1 MTFLEDPPRAKHYAG
16 LLNVLFLIQG
26 PFLSPSQEFGDASR
40 TTSPSQHTPD
50 PRLPNQRNL
59 QTPGAVGEG

>member
-1 MTFLEDPPRAKHYAG
+1 MTFLEDPLRAKHYAQ

-26 PFLSPSQEFGDASR
+26 PFLGPTQEFGEASS
-40 TTSPSQHTPD
+40 TTSPSQHSPD
-50 PRLPNQRNL
+50 PRLPNPRNL